1 MMMVVNSG
9 LQEAPPTRKPSMS
22 GIEPRSLQFL
32 AFTEPIYKMRT
43 PSATALPQRSRITL
57 RTWKCVSCACM
68 GDATTPVPMAHT
80 GSYAMEILDQ
90 SMSVLIAAF
99 NCRAQTSTVTP
110 VCRSCSVSPMASI
123 TFMPAFKPSSTLI
136 AVSSSVSPYRARRSE
151 CPTSTHFVPK
161 SASWPIET
169 SPVKAPSPDL
179 LKFSAPMLMAL
190 PSTSFMA
197 WAMCR
202 NGVKSTVSA
211 ASALAPQPLKA
222 VSNSLVY
229 ATVFIDFQLP
239 PTIGF
244 RNMPFS
250 ARRRC

>member
-32 AFTEPIYKMRT
+32 AFTEPPYKMRT

-99 NCRAQTSTVTP
+99 NCRAQMSTVTP
-110 VCRSCSVSPMASI
+110 VCLSCSVSPMAII

-136 AVSSSVSPYRARRSE
+136 AVSSSVSPY
-151 CPTSTHFVPK
+151 STHFVPK
-161 SASWPIET
+161 SASWPMKT
-169 SPVKAPSPDL
+169 SPVRAHSPDL

-244 RNMPFS
+244 RNMPFFGTPQVRKL
-250 ARRRC
+250 APA